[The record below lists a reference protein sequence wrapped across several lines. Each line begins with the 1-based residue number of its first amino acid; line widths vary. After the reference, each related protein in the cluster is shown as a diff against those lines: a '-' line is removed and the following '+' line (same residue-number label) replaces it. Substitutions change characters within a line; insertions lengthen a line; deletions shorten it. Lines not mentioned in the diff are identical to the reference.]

1 MDEQSSAFST
11 SNYINKKKEKRIKDR
26 MEIFERYVSTLL
38 GKYLY
43 VTTGTVIDESSLKAM
58 YVYIRYIYLTLFI
71 NFRSLTSNT
80 LSFDIL

>member
-1 MDEQSSAFST
+1 
-11 SNYINKKKEKRIKDR
+11 
-26 MEIFERYVSTLL
+26 MEIFERYVSTFL

>member
-1 MDEQSSAFST
+1 
-11 SNYINKKKEKRIKDR
+11 

-43 VTTGTVIDESSLKAM
+43 ITTGTVIDESSLKAV

-71 NFRSLTSNT
+71 NFRSLTFNT